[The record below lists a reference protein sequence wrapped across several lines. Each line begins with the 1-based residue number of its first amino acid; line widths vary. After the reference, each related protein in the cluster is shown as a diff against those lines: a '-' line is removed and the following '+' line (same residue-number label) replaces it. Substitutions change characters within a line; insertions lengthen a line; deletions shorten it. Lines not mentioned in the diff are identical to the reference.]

1 MASAGLGLH
10 SQNVSQTALDPKP
23 HILVVDDDPVIRQS
37 LNRFLASNGM
47 TLSVA
52 ADARAA
58 RAMIDAG
65 RFDVLVLDVMMPGED
80 GLSLCRSLRAQTTLP
95 IILLTAMTS
104 ETDRIIGLELG
115 ADDYVCKPFNPRELL
130 ARIRAILRRVERT
143 PHAAVA
149 EKPAAFTFEGWHVD
163 PVRRTLRSPTDALVE
178 LTGGEFDLLLAFVA
192 NPNKLLSRDLLLDM
206 TKGRAPP
213 AYDRSIDVQISR
225 LRRKIEPDPQQ
236 PIFIKT
242 VRSNGYIFAAKVVR
256 HTSDPG

>member
-1 MASAGLGLH
+1 M
-10 SQNVSQTALDPKP
+10 DPNP

-37 LNRFLASNGM
+37 LNRFLAANGM
-47 TLSVA
+47 TVSVA

-58 RAMIDAG
+58 RVMIESG
-65 RFDVLVLDVMMPGED
+65 RYDVLVLDVMMPGET
-80 GLSLCRSLRAQTTLP
+80 GLSLCRSLRAQTKLP
-95 IILLTAMTS
+95 IILLTAMTN

-130 ARIRAILRRVERT
+130 ARIRAILRRIDRSE
-143 PHAAVA
+143 HAPEA
-149 EKPAAFTFEGWHVD
+149 EKPTAFNFEGWNVD
-163 PVRRTLRSPTDALVE
+163 SVRRTLRGPTGALVE

-192 NPNKLLSRDLLLDM
+192 NPNKLLSRDILLDM

-236 PIFIKT
+236 PVFIKT

-256 HTSDPG
+256 NTVEAS